1 MKTNSK
7 LTHDE
12 DTEIMH
18 EIIGGICDIDAPIHK
33 VAELMTELGI
43 MQLQKQGY
51 TDTQITTAVQRIL
64 DYLKGAPGKTV
75 H

>member
-1 MKTNSK
+1 MKTYSK

-12 DTEIMH
+12 DTKIMH
-18 EIIGGICDIDAPIHK
+18 EIIGGICDIDAPITK

-43 MQLQKQGY
+43 MQLQSQGY
-51 TDTQITTAVQRIL
+51 TEKQITSAVQRIL
-64 DYLKGAPGKTV
+64 YYLKGAPRKTI